1 MRIVSKIGLEVFL
14 CCNVGTKDKEASK
27 YLSLNPSFQRYFFF
41 CMFPLVPV
49 VLLLFFFFFKIF
61 YSSTPPC
68 SSAPGVL
75 IVLMMLLNS
84 SRGISKHELKMF
96 IYLVKGPNLV
106 LQM

>member
-49 VLLLFFFFFKIF
+49 VLLLFFFFLK
-61 YSSTPPC
+61 SSIPQPLPVLLPPEC
-68 SSAPGVL
+68 
-75 IVLMMLLNS
+75 
-84 SRGISKHELKMF
+84 
-96 IYLVKGPNLV
+96 
-106 LQM
+106 